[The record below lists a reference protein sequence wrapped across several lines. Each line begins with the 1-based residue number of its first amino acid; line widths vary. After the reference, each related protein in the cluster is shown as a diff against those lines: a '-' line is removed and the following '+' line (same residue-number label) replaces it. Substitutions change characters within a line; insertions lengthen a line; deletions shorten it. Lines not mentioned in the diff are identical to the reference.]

1 MAFKPLD
8 VWFTKGFTALASS
21 CIPFSTCYLSDSLEF
36 FLYKTT
42 QIITNISTARVT
54 PMIIPVIAPESES
67 SLPEVPDILLPIL
80 FPVRVLLDPVLA
92 EALIVLAPLAPLD
105 ELEPL
110 LLLPVLPLLPDPDLE
125 LDI

>member
-1 MAFKPLD
+1 M
-8 VWFTKGFTALASS
+8 
-21 CIPFSTCYLSDSLEF
+21 
-36 FLYKTT
+36 
-42 QIITNISTARVT
+42 
-54 PMIIPVIAPESES
+54 APESES
-67 SLPEVPDILLPIL
+67 SLPEVPVILLPIL
-80 FPVRVLLDPVLA
+80 FPLRVLLDPVLA

>member
-1 MAFKPLD
+1 
-8 VWFTKGFTALASS
+8 
-21 CIPFSTCYLSDSLEF
+21 
-36 FLYKTT
+36 
-42 QIITNISTARVT
+42 
-54 PMIIPVIAPESES
+54 MIIPVMAPESES

-110 LLLPVLPLLPDPDLE
+110 LLLPLLPDPDLE
-125 LDI
+125 LDIWDSRPVPPDGYKVVPDDTFGVVNVFPN